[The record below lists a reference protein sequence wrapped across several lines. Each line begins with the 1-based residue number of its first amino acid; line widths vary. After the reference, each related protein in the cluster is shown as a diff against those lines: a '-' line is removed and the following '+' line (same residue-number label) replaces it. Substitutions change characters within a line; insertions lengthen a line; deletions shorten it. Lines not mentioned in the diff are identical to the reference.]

1 MEIGEVYKAAV
12 EACIRDTKG
21 GDWAKMDIDDKLV
34 YRLAQ
39 EAFSRAKSVESSI
52 ANEANQRINELL
64 TLVPTR
70 EDIFF
75 HKGRIVN
82 DRMKIG
88 GDCYGWINEQ
98 VAVSLK

>member
-1 MEIGEVYKAAV
+1 
-12 EACIRDTKG
+12 
-21 GDWAKMDIDDKLV
+21 MDIDDKLV
-34 YRLAQ
+34 YKLAQ
-39 EAFSRAKSVESSI
+39 EAFSRAKSVEPSL
-52 ANEANQRINELL
+52 ANEANQRISELS
-64 TLVPTR
+64 TLVPSR